1 MNNPL
6 SGTDPTGYII
16 ETPWDIANVVYDL
29 GKIAVGYATG
39 NQAMVAEGTT
49 DLVVDGLSMVAPGV
63 PAGTSKVAR
72 VAGEGI
78 EAAVDARK
86 APAGSAAKMVE
97 GNGAAPGQAVAD
109 RGSKQASEI
118 GKQADSDKAARVT
131 ENQRQGARRQEETRQ
146 ELQQQHP
153 DGKVQPEQYLRT
165 EDGKIAKD
173 PVTGKGRRLDNVV
186 IKDGKVVDSVE
197 TTSKSASKAQQ
208 SQKEE
213 RIREAG
219 GNYVRDRDTREIVPM
234 ECQTREDR
242 RC

>member
-1 MNNPL
+1 
-6 SGTDPTGYII
+6 
-16 ETPWDIANVVYDL
+16 
-29 GKIAVGYATG
+29 
-39 NQAMVAEGTT
+39 
-49 DLVVDGLSMVAPGV
+49 
-63 PAGTSKVAR
+63 
-72 VAGEGI
+72 
-78 EAAVDARK
+78 VDARK

-97 GNGAAPGQAVAD
+97 GNGAATGQAVAD

-118 GKQADSDKAARVT
+118 GKQADSGKATRVG
-131 ENQRQGARRQEETRQ
+131 ENQREGARRQEETRQ

-153 DGKVQPEQYLRT
+153 DGKVQREQYLRT

-173 PVTGKGRRLDNVV
+173 PVTGEGRRLDNVV

-197 TTSKSASKAQQ
+197 TTSPGASKAQQ

-219 GNYVRDRDTREIVPM
+219 GNYVRDRDTREIVPLA
-234 ECQTREDR
+234 CQTREDR